1 MRLIFIAMMLIAFVY
16 SPGYARSGTHSLGRH
31 SSRTSK
37 SFKPSKNV
45 HVHGY
50 TRKNG
55 TVVRP
60 YDRGASGT
68 ATPYRRNRVA
78 AGYTLHS
85 SVQRDSHGRIKRSA
99 AAKNEFKRSQ
109 PCPSTGRSAG
119 GCPGYVID
127 HVTPLECGGADAP
140 SNMQWQTVVEGK
152 AKDKTERY
160 CR

>member
-1 MRLIFIAMMLIAFVY
+1 MRVYRGCTISQVRRQGCFRMGLCAIESKSDSHSDCCARMVSSRLCADSGNPGGCSMRLIFIAMMLIAFVY
-16 SPGYARSGTHSLGRH
+16 STGYARSGTHSLGRH

-85 SVQRDSHGRIKRSA
+85 SVQRD
-99 AAKNEFKRSQ
+99 
-109 PCPSTGRSAG
+109 
-119 GCPGYVID
+119 
-127 HVTPLECGGADAP
+127 
-140 SNMQWQTVVEGK
+140 
-152 AKDKTERY
+152 
-160 CR
+160 